1 MRSRLWLIPMVLLW
15 GAWNPFLRQV
25 PEVRRAN
32 DFLKEKDYK
41 TAEEGYRGA
50 LEKRATEPKIKH
62 NLGLTFLGQN
72 NYTSAE
78 SEFIAATSS
87 DSEMVRA
94 RGNFFLGITR
104 FHMADTLQQPE
115 EKIGKF
121 KEAADNFRR
130 VLELEPDDEEAR
142 HNLEMT
148 LERIEDVEKEQEEQ
162 KKQQEQKEKQQQ
174 DQKDQKDQQ
183 DQQNKDQQN
192 QDQQNKD
199 QQNKDQQNK
208 DQQNKDQQN
217 KDQQNKDQQNK
228 DQQNK
233 DQQNKDQQNKDQ
245 QNKDQQNKDQQN
257 KDQQNKDQQNQ
268 DQQNQDQQNQDQ
280 QNQDP
285 QQQQPQGRP
294 DSPEVKA
301 AKRALDDLKER
312 QKQRILEMNR
322 KGGQGRRAPIK
333 DW

>member
-1 MRSRLWLIPMVLLW
+1 MRRSLWLIPMVLIW

-32 DFLKEKDYK
+32 DFLRGKDYK
-41 TAEEGYRGA
+41 TAEEAYKAA
-50 LEKRATEPKIKH
+50 LESRASEPKLKH

-72 NYTSAE
+72 NYTAAE
-78 SEFIAATSS
+78 GEFIVATSS

-104 FHMADTLQQPE
+104 FHMAETLQQPE
-115 EKIGKF
+115 EKIRKY

-130 VLELEPDDEEAR
+130 VLELEPDEEEAR

-174 DQKDQKDQQ
+174 DQKDQKDQKDQQ
-183 DQQNKDQQN
+183 DQQNKDQQ
-192 QDQQNKD
+192 
-199 QQNKDQQNK
+199 
-208 DQQNKDQQN
+208 
-217 KDQQNKDQQNK
+217 DQQNKDQQNK

-268 DQQNQDQQNQDQ
+268 DQQNKDQQNQDQQNKDQQNQDQ
-280 QNQDP
+280 QNQDQPQP
-285 QQQQPQGRP
+285 QQGKPQ
-294 DSPEVKA
+294 SPEVKA
-301 AKRALDDLKER
+301 ARRALDDLKER
-312 QKQRILEMNR
+312 QKQRILEMHR

>member
-1 MRSRLWLIPMVLLW
+1 MRRSLWLIPMVLIW

-32 DFLKEKDYK
+32 DFLRGKDYK
-41 TAEEGYRGA
+41 TAEEAYKAA
-50 LEKRATEPKIKH
+50 LESRASEPKLKH

-72 NYTSAE
+72 NYTAAE
-78 SEFIAATSS
+78 GEFIVATSS

-104 FHMADTLQQPE
+104 FHMAETLQQPE
-115 EKIGKF
+115 EKIRKY

-130 VLELEPDDEEAR
+130 VLELEPDEEEAR

-174 DQKDQKDQQ
+174 DQKDQKDQKDQQ
-183 DQQNKDQQN
+183 DQQNKDQQ
-192 QDQQNKD
+192 
-199 QQNKDQQNK
+199 
-208 DQQNKDQQN
+208 
-217 KDQQNKDQQNK
+217 

-268 DQQNQDQQNQDQ
+268 DQQNQDQQNKDQQNKDQ
-280 QNQDP
+280 QNQDQQNKDQQNQDQQNKDQQNKDQQNKDQQNQDQPQP
-285 QQQQPQGRP
+285 QQGKPQ
-294 DSPEVKA
+294 SPEVKA
-301 AKRALDDLKER
+301 ARRALDDLKER
-312 QKQRILEMNR
+312 QKQRILEMHR

>member
-1 MRSRLWLIPMVLLW
+1 MRRSLWLIPMVLIW

-32 DFLKEKDYK
+32 DFLRGKDYK
-41 TAEEGYRGA
+41 TAEEAYKAA
-50 LEKRATEPKIKH
+50 LESRASEPKLKH

-72 NYTSAE
+72 NYTAAE
-78 SEFIAATSS
+78 GEFIVATSS

-104 FHMADTLQQPE
+104 FHMAETLQQPE
-115 EKIGKF
+115 EKIRKY

-130 VLELEPDDEEAR
+130 VLELEPDEEEAR

-174 DQKDQKDQQ
+174 DQKDQKDQKDQQ
-183 DQQNKDQQN
+183 DQQNKDQQ
-192 QDQQNKD
+192 
-199 QQNKDQQNK
+199 
-208 DQQNKDQQN
+208 
-217 KDQQNKDQQNK
+217 

-268 DQQNQDQQNQDQ
+268 DQQNQDQQNKDQQNKDQQNQDQ
-280 QNQDP
+280 QNQDQQNQDQQNKDQQNKDQQNKDQQNQDQPQP
-285 QQQQPQGRP
+285 QQGKPQ
-294 DSPEVKA
+294 SPEVKA
-301 AKRALDDLKER
+301 ARRALDDLKER
-312 QKQRILEMNR
+312 QKQRILEMHR

>member
-1 MRSRLWLIPMVLLW
+1 MRRSLWLIPMVLIW

-32 DFLKEKDYK
+32 DFLRGKDYK
-41 TAEEGYRGA
+41 TAEEAYKAA
-50 LEKRATEPKIKH
+50 LESRASEPKIKH

-72 NYTSAE
+72 NYTAAE
-78 SEFIAATSS
+78 AEFIAATSS

-94 RGNFFLGITR
+94 RGNFFLGVTR
-104 FHMADTLQQPE
+104 FHMAETLQQPE
-115 EKIGKF
+115 EKI
-121 KEAADNFRR
+121 R
-130 VLELEPDDEEAR
+130 
-142 HNLEMT
+142 
-148 LERIEDVEKEQEEQ
+148 
-162 KKQQEQKEKQQQ
+162 
-174 DQKDQKDQQ
+174 KDQQ
-183 DQQNKDQQN
+183 NKDQQNKDQQN

-199 QQNKDQQNK
+199 QQNKDQQN
-208 DQQNKDQQN
+208 Q
-217 KDQQNKDQQNK
+217 
-228 DQQNK
+228 

-280 QNQDP
+280 PQPQPQP
-285 QQQQPQGRP
+285 QQGKPE
-294 DSPEVKA
+294 SPEVKA
-301 AKRALDDLKER
+301 ARRALDDLKER
-312 QKQRILEMNR
+312 QKQRILEMHR

>member
-1 MRSRLWLIPMVLLW
+1 MRRSLWLIPMVLIW

-32 DFLKEKDYK
+32 DFLRGKDYK
-41 TAEEGYRGA
+41 TAEEAYKAA
-50 LEKRATEPKIKH
+50 LESRASEPKIKH

-72 NYTSAE
+72 NYTAAE
-78 SEFIAATSS
+78 AEFIAATSS

-94 RGNFFLGITR
+94 RGNFFLGVTR
-104 FHMADTLQQPE
+104 FHMAETLQQPE
-115 EKIGKF
+115 EKIRKY

-130 VLELEPDDEEAR
+130 VLELEPDEEEAR

-174 DQKDQKDQQ
+174 QDQKDQKDQQ
-183 DQQNKDQQN
+183 DQQNKDQQNKDQQNKDQQN

-199 QQNKDQQNK
+199 QQNKDQQN
-208 DQQNKDQQN
+208 Q
-217 KDQQNKDQQNK
+217 
-228 DQQNK
+228 

-280 QNQDP
+280 PQPQPQP
-285 QQQQPQGRP
+285 QQGKPE
-294 DSPEVKA
+294 SPEVKA
-301 AKRALDDLKER
+301 ARRALDDLKER
-312 QKQRILEMNR
+312 QKQRILEMHR